1 MMKRIVTSFLV
12 ALLCISSLVAQIS
25 ADKKEFAYSYLE
37 QGDEILAD
45 NGDYSATMTLI
56 VEQPDKP
63 KETLQYKVF
72 LKTKEEKMS
81 MVQLF
86 PEADKGVGYLKD
98 GDNMW
103 LYDPIGRKFSHTS
116 IKEALGDSDVKLD
129 DITKSEDRWRT
140 NYDVINLEEGK
151 LGKYPVYII
160 TLQAITT
167 DPSYSYVKIF
177 MRKDIP
183 LVLKQEDY
191 SGSKRLMRTILVPK
205 YGKVPSGYVA
215 VQTILRDEL
224 NPGEQTQ
231 QLLSDITYDPLPA
244 KIFTKAYLEGLN

>member
-1 MMKRIVTSFLV
+1 MIKKIITTLLTCLL
-12 ALLCISSLVAQIS
+12 ALNFIWAEVSAENKEKVYSL
-25 ADKKEFAYSYLE
+25 LE
-37 QGDEILAD
+37 KSDEILAD

-63 KETLQYKVF
+63 KEELQYKVF

-103 LYDPIGRKFSHTS
+103 AYDPIGRKFSHTS
-116 IKEALGDSDVKLD
+116 VKEALGDSDVKLD
-129 DITKSEDRWRT
+129 DITKVEDRWRK
-140 NYDVINLEEGK
+140 NYDIVDLKEDK
-151 LGKYPVYII
+151 LGKYPVYVI
-160 TLQAITT
+160 TLHAITT
-167 DPSYSYVKIF
+167 DPSYEYMKIY

-183 LVLKQEDY
+183 LILKEEDF
-191 SGSKRLMRTILVPK
+191 SGSKRLMRSILIPK

-215 VQTILRDEL
+215 VKTILRDEL
-224 NPGEQTQ
+224 NKGEQTQ
-231 QLLSDITYDPLPA
+231 QILSDITYDPLPD
-244 KIFTKAYLEGLN
+244 KIFTKAYLESLN